1 MQIKRFVFNPF
12 QVNTYV
18 LYDETKEAIIID
30 AAMMTASEQST
41 FKQFIEENKLKI
53 KGLYNT
59 HGHMDHIAGSAWIKR
74 EYAIQPSG
82 HKADDTLIETA
93 LSHAAVYGIEMEKPE
108 AVSNYIDENNL
119 LQFGNQR
126 LKIKHI
132 PGHSPGGLAF
142 IHHTQK
148 IAFTGDSLF
157 ASSIGRT
164 DFPGGN
170 MSQLI
175 SAIQE
180 KLLSLD
186 GEYTIY
192 PGHGHESTIQEE
204 IENNPYL

>member
-30 AAMMTASEQST
+30 AAMMTPNEQAM
-41 FKQFIEENKLKI
+41 FKQFIDKQQLII

-59 HGHMDHIAGSAWIKR
+59 HGHMDHVAGTAWVKR
-74 EYAIQPSG
+74 EFAIQPSG

-119 LQFGNQR
+119 IQFGNQE
-126 LKIKHI
+126 LEIKHI

-142 IHHTQK
+142 IHHSQR
-148 IAFTGDSLF
+148 IALTGDSLF

-164 DFPGGN
+164 DLPGGN

-180 KLLSLD
+180 KLLTLN

-192 PGHGHESTIQEE
+192 PGHGPESSIQEE
-204 IENNPYL
+204 IQNNPYL